1 MIVSSKTIDVL
12 RNFAEI
18 NQSLLFKQ
26 GKILKTI
33 SEQTNV
39 MAKTT
44 VDEEFP
50 MDFAIYDLNKF
61 LGVLSLFADPQ
72 LTFHDDGT
80 SVSIQAGRDANNFVA
95 GDQVAEYQFASK
107 SLFEDEEKILAKEVE
122 LPTVDAEFELEAK
135 YLQSIL
141 RAASIM
147 SLPEIAVQGNNGMM
161 QMKAVDSKAGID
173 SFSVNIGNTEKDFN
187 LLFKIENFK
196 MMLGSYDVAIS
207 EQGIGYFKN
216 KDIALEYWIAL
227 EK

>member
-1 MIVSSKTIDVL
+1 MIVSSKTIEVL

-18 NQSLLFKQ
+18 NQSLLIKP
-26 GKILKTI
+26 GNVIKTI

-39 MAKTT
+39 MAKAT
-44 VDEEFP
+44 VQEDFP

-72 LTFHDDGT
+72 LTYSDNGT
-80 SVSIQAGRDANNFVA
+80 SVLIQASRDANDYVA

-107 SLFEDEEKILAKEVE
+107 TLFEDEERLLAKEVE
-122 LPTVDAEFELEAK
+122 LPSVDASFVLQQK
-135 YLQSIL
+135 YLQSIM

-147 SLPEIAVQGNNGMM
+147 SLPEIAVEGNNGMM
-161 QMKAVDSKAGID
+161 TLKAVDTKTGVD
-173 SFSVNIGNTEKDFN
+173 SFSVNIGNFYKDFRM
-187 LLFKIENFK
+187 LFKIENFK
-196 MMLGSYDVAIS
+196 MMLGSYDVSIS

-216 KDIALEYWIAL
+216 QDVDLEYWIAL

>member
-1 MIVSSKTIDVL
+1 MIVSSKTIEVL

-18 NQSLLFKQ
+18 NQSLLIKP
-26 GKILKTI
+26 GNVIKTI

-39 MAKTT
+39 MAKAT
-44 VDEEFP
+44 VQEDFP

-72 LTFHDDGT
+72 LNYSDNST
-80 SVSIQAGRDANNFVA
+80 SVLIQASRDANDYVA

-107 SLFEDEEKILAKEVE
+107 TLFEDEERLLAKEVE
-122 LPTVDAEFELEAK
+122 LPSVDASFVLQQK
-135 YLQSIL
+135 YLQSIM

-147 SLPEIAVQGNNGMM
+147 SLPEIAVEGNNGMM
-161 QMKAVDSKAGID
+161 TLKAVDTKTGVD
-173 SFSVNIGNTEKDFN
+173 SFSVNIGNSDKDFRM
-187 LLFKIENFK
+187 LFKIENFK
-196 MMLGSYDVAIS
+196 MMLGSYDVSIS

-216 KDIALEYWIAL
+216 QDVDLEYWIAL

>member
-1 MIVSSKTIDVL
+1 MIISSKTIEVL

-18 NQSLLFKQ
+18 NQSLLIKP
-26 GKILKTI
+26 GNVIKTI

-39 MAKTT
+39 MAKAT
-44 VDEEFP
+44 VQEDFP

-72 LTFHDDGT
+72 LNYSDNGT
-80 SVSIQAGRDANNFVA
+80 SVLIQASRDANDYVA

-107 SLFEDEEKILAKEVE
+107 TLFEDEERLLAKEVE
-122 LPTVDAEFELEAK
+122 LPSVDASFVLQQK
-135 YLQSIL
+135 YLQSIM

-147 SLPEIAVQGNNGMM
+147 SLPEIAVEGNNGMM
-161 QMKAVDSKAGID
+161 TLKAVDTKTGVD
-173 SFSVNIGNTEKDFN
+173 SFSVNIGNSDKDFRM
-187 LLFKIENFK
+187 LFKIENFK
-196 MMLGSYDVAIS
+196 MMLGSYDVSIS

-216 KDIALEYWIAL
+216 QDVDLEYWIAL